1 MKNKLLYVPPVVD
14 LTKLACSDSFLDIVV
29 SGGSINNMT
38 PVDERDNG
46 SFWG

>member
-1 MKNKLLYVPPVVD
+1 MVG
-14 LTKLACSDSFLDIVV
+14 LTELACTNSFLDIVV

-38 PVDERDNG
+38 PVDERDND